1 MNTRCLKSKFLY
13 FRWIGVALKPHLST
27 LPAVIQSELDGEFE
41 KVKNEKAE
49 PTRYLKSQQAKKAA
63 AASANASNENEDM
76 EVDGDDANDNAAD
89 IDPMDLIDPVDILSK
104 LPKDFFDKLEEK
116 KWQLRKESLEALEV
130 QLQNPKLANGDYGD
144 VVKALKKVIA
154 KDTNVV
160 LVAMA
165 GKSLA
170 ALARGLNKKFSIYA
184 PVRYCQND
192 CCIQWTLDDEWDVD
206 EIYSSV

>member
-1 MNTRCLKSKFLY
+1 M
-13 FRWIGVALKPHLST
+13 
-27 LPAVIQSELDGEFE
+27 
-41 KVKNEKAE
+41 KNEKAE
-49 PTRYLKSQQAKKAA
+49 PSRYLKSQQVKKAA
-63 AASANASNENEDM
+63 AASATNEDEDV

-104 LPKDFFDKLEEK
+104 LPKDFYEKLEEK

-130 QLQNPKLANGDYGD
+130 LLQNPKLANGDYGE

-154 KDTNVV
+154 KDSNVV

-170 ALARGLNKKFSIYA
+170 ALARGLSKKFSTYA
-184 PVRYCQND
+184 PVSGNRSKNKC
-192 CCIQWTLDDEWDVD
+192 
-206 EIYSSV
+206 SH

>member
-1 MNTRCLKSKFLY
+1 MTVRFNY

-27 LPAVIQSELDGEFE
+27 LPDVIQKELDTEFE

-49 PTRYLKSQQAKKAA
+49 PSRFLKSQQLKKAA
-63 AASANASNENEDM
+63 AATACSDSNEDIEA
-76 EVDGDDANDNAAD
+76 DGDDDNQAAD

-104 LPKDFFDKLEEK
+104 LPKDFYEKLEEK

-130 QLQNPKLANGDYGD
+130 LLQNPKLANGDYGD

-170 ALARGLNKKFSIYA
+170 ALARGLNKKFLTYA
-184 PVRYCQND
+184 PVSIFEPNLLSANAFVLYD
-192 CCIQWTLDDEWDVD
+192 CSKYFSLV
-206 EIYSSV
+206 

>member
-1 MNTRCLKSKFLY
+1 MFYLY
-13 FRWIGVALKPHLST
+13 FRWIGAALKPHLST
-27 LPAVIQSELDGEFE
+27 LPAVIQTELESEFE

-49 PTRYLKSQQAKKAA
+49 PSRYLKSQQIKKAA
-63 AASANASNENEDM
+63 AASASSENNEDV
-76 EVDGDDANDNAAD
+76 EVDDNNQNDNVGD

-130 QLQNPKLANGDYGD
+130 LLQNPKLANGEYGD

-184 PVRYCQND
+184 PVSTND
-192 CCIQWTLDDEWDVD
+192 ELNN
-206 EIYSSV
+206 

>member
-1 MNTRCLKSKFLY
+1 M
-13 FRWIGVALKPHLST
+13 KPHLST
-27 LPAVIQSELDGEFE
+27 LPAVIQTELDAEFE
-41 KVKNEKAE
+41 KVKKEKAE
-49 PTRYLKSQQAKKAA
+49 PTRYLKSQQIKKAA
-63 AASANASNENEDM
+63 AAIASTENDEEADA
-76 EVDGDDANDNAAD
+76 DGDNANDNVAEV
-89 IDPMDLIDPVDILSK
+89 DPMDLIDPVDILSK

-130 QLQNPKLANGDYGD
+130 LLQNPKLANGDYGD

-184 PVRYCQND
+184 PVSQT
-192 CCIQWTLDDEWDVD
+192 IVLF
-206 EIYSSV
+206 

>member
-1 MNTRCLKSKFLY
+1 M
-13 FRWIGVALKPHLST
+13 
-27 LPAVIQSELDGEFE
+27 
-41 KVKNEKAE
+41 
-49 PTRYLKSQQAKKAA
+49 KKAA
-63 AASANASNENEDM
+63 AANACIENDE
-76 EVDGDDANDNAAD
+76 EIEADGDNDNVAD

-104 LPKDFFDKLEEK
+104 LPKDFYEKLEEK

-144 VVKALKKVIA
+144 VVKALKKVIS

-170 ALARGLNKKFSIYA
+170 ALARGLNKKFTPYA
-184 PVRYCQND
+184 PVSVKWQRS
-192 CCIQWTLDDEWDVD
+192 ILIIKLDQYQRRMKRNNNT
-206 EIYSSV
+206 IHM